1 MNKLTYISATLILIL
16 GFGNMALAGNLTLH
30 VETASDTGTIR
41 AAVYDSQKSFEAGEM
56 IAGSFVAA
64 RQGNSILVVNLKP
77 GIYGITLYHD
87 QNGNE
92 ELDTNLLGAPNEPF
106 GFSNNPNIGFSTPN
120 FDAFK
125 FEYDGESKEL
135 SITLNGS

>member
-1 MNKLTYISATLILIL
+1 
-16 GFGNMALAGNLTLH
+16 
-30 VETASDTGTIR
+30 
-41 AAVYDSQKSFEAGEM
+41 M

-77 GIYGITLYHD
+77 GTYGITLYHD
-87 QNGNE
+87 QNGNG